1 MLNKTEEL
9 VCVRRRRPHLIEPDM
24 LREPSSRSV
33 YDEIK
38 TPPISNTLFLPV
50 RTMLMNKDNRMGNER
65 HDSKTAAGITSAKQ
79 QSEQPPISIT

>member
-38 TPPISNTLFLPV
+38 TPV
-50 RTMLMNKDNRMGNER
+50 RTMLMNKDNRMGYER
-65 HDSKTAAGITSAKQ
+65 HESKTAAGITSAKQ
-79 QSEQPPISIT
+79 QSE